1 MYVYAHICVRCS
13 TYFCLCLVHML
24 CVCWSRSLARSRA
37 LSLCK
42 CTCTHICM
50 SVCTYTYCSWSC
62 LSSCITGLS
71 SSGSCLPTH
80 TESSSSGLRAC
91 VSFLSVCVRACM
103 LARASVPVCASPRLV
118 PPPGVRGAW
127 NKPWRRRLRS
137 PAGRRRRAR
146 RAHTFWAGSSRS
158 PRGSVSRCVSRAHL
172 NPKP

>member
-103 LARASVPVCASPRLV
+103 LARASVPVCASLRRV
-118 PPPGVRGAW
+118 PPPRSARSVEQTMAPPPAEPRGQEA
-127 NKPWRRRLRS
+127 
-137 PAGRRRRAR
+137 ARAA
-146 RAHTFWAGSSRS
+146 RAHILGWFKSLSARQRVQVCFSC
-158 PRGSVSRCVSRAHL
+158 P
-172 NPKP
+172 P